1 LNEAVF
7 YSSISFYCFS
17 GAPTATL
24 QSWPGCPCGGLIL
37 APLVL
42 LPVLLLA
49 GKLTAGAGVAV
60 WFITGCAVA
69 GAPPFSGAPTATL
82 QSWPGCPCGG
92 FIPAVPVLLPCGK
105 VAVLPGDAGVD
116 VAGCVTTGFVSLE
129 VPVLPALSLQAT
141 TLQSTA
147 ALKMSFFMCYSYI

>member
-1 LNEAVF
+1 MKRF
-7 YSSISFYCFS
+7 SIVLLSFYCFS

-24 QSWPGCPCGGLIL
+24 QSWPGCPCGGFIL

-60 WFITGCAVA
+60 WFIMGCAVA

-92 FIPAVPVLLPCGK
+92 FTPAVPVLLPCGR

-116 VAGCVTTGFVSLE
+116 VAGLCNNWLCVAGGSGIASVVFTGNNTAKYGSAKNEFFH
-129 VPVLPALSLQAT
+129 VL
-141 TLQSTA
+141 
-147 ALKMSFFMCYSYI
+147 